1 MVKSYFAIILM
12 ALLLGACASSVR
24 TDVTRFHDLAL
35 PAGETFIV
43 IAKTEDKKG
52 SLELQ
57 NYARLVSQ
65 YLRTEGFTPAG
76 ATTPDVVVKID
87 FSISPPMTETRPSY
101 RSPYYGGLGYSYWG
115 YGYGHRGHY
124 GYGYPIYYY
133 PYGYHHG
140 FGSAFGY
147 HHGYGGAFGSY
158 YRSYS
163 YTVYDRVFEMVIE
176 RNAGEKL
183 FEGIANSIG
192 RDKEL
197 VKIMPVLVEAMFREF
212 PGQSG
217 TTERYRIKLAD
228 GGDY

>member
-1 MVKSYFAIILM
+1 MVKTYFAIILM

-24 TDVTRFHDLAL
+24 TDVTRFHELTL

-43 IAKTEDKKG
+43 IAKSEEKKG
-52 SLELQ
+52 SIELQ
-57 NYARLVSQ
+57 SYARLVSDR
-65 YLRTEGFTPAG
+65 LRAEGFTPAG
-76 ATTPDVVVKID
+76 QATPDIVVKID
-87 FSISPPMTETRPSY
+87 YSVSPPMTETRPNY
-101 RSPYYGGLGYSYWG
+101 RAPYYGGWG
-115 YGYGHRGHY
+115 YGFGHRGFY

-140 FGSAFGY
+140 FGSVFGY
-147 HHGYGGAFGSY
+147 RHGYGGAFGSY

-183 FEGIANSIG
+183 FEGIANNIG

-197 VKIMPVLVEAMFREF
+197 VKIMPVLIEAMFREF

-217 TTERYRIKLAD
+217 TTERYRIKLTD